1 MAIVIIMGKLLIV
14 TNLNPDLSFL
24 TQRLTVQQLWLSP
37 IEKFQMQDCH
47 SDLKFLLT
55 VSYI

>member
-1 MAIVIIMGKLLIV
+1 MAIVIIMGELLIV
-14 TNLNPDLSFL
+14 TNPDLSFL